1 MFVVV
6 TEIFAV
12 HFFPKGCV
20 TRRPAVLRRGANI
33 NKWVE
38 KILHKV
44 NFCLWESA
52 WHQGLKTSLS
62 VYNADRIRPRRPPWP
77 CLTGWPALGVN
88 PGWKIGY
95 LSIAYFYHLVHFLKS
110 AVFLFSTDLK
120 DNRTSHASLSMY
132 NADRIRPRRPPW
144 PCWPALGVNP
154 GWKIGYLSI
163 AYFYHLVHFLK
174 SAVFLFSTDLKD
186 NRTSHASLSMYNA
199 DRIRPRRPP
208 WPCLRCCPAL
218 GVNSGWKISYFVSYL
233 LVLPL
238 CIYLSVINTSKFC
251 TNYCTANICI
261 CENLQ

>member
-12 HFFPKGCV
+12 HFVPKGCV

-62 VYNADRIRPRRPPWP
+62 VYNANRIRPRRPPWP

-95 LSIAYFYHLVHFLKS
+95 LSIAYFYHLVHFFNLKS
-110 AVFLFSTDLK
+110 GLCNATYKLKVF
-120 DNRTSHASLSMY
+120 R
-132 NADRIRPRRPPW
+132 
-144 PCWPALGVNP
+144 
-154 GWKIGYLSI
+154 
-163 AYFYHLVHFLK
+163 HFK
-174 SAVFLFSTDLKD
+174 AEK
-186 NRTSHASLSMYNA
+186 
-199 DRIRPRRPP
+199 
-208 WPCLRCCPAL
+208 
-218 GVNSGWKISYFVSYL
+218 
-233 LVLPL
+233 
-238 CIYLSVINTSKFC
+238 TSKVRPFNATYKTKVFRHFKAKNTPKVRPFWC
-251 TNYCTANICI
+251 QI
-261 CENLQ
+261 

>member
-1 MFVVV
+1 MFVVA

-12 HFFPKGCV
+12 HFVPKGCV

-52 WHQGLKTSLS
+52 ASPCTTPTGSGWGVHSDHTWQ
-62 VYNADRIRPRRPPWP
+62 ADQPWESI
-77 CLTGWPALGVN
+77 LDEKSGIKVLYFN
-88 PGWKIGY
+88 HLLHY
-95 LSIAYFYHLVHFLKS
+95 L
-110 AVFLFSTDLK
+110 
-120 DNRTSHASLSMY
+120 N
-132 NADRIRPRRPPW
+132 
-144 PCWPALGVNP
+144 
-154 GWKIGYLSI
+154 
-163 AYFYHLVHFLK
+163 

-218 GVNSGWKISYFVSYL
+218 GVNSGWKISYFVSHL

>member
-52 WHQGLKTSLS
+52 AS
-62 VYNADRIRPRRPPWP
+62 P
-77 CLTGWPALGVN
+77 CTTPTGSGRGGHPDHAWQAVQALGVIQDQKSGIKVLYFN
-88 PGWKIGY
+88 HLLHY
-95 LSIAYFYHLVHFLKS
+95 LNS
-110 AVFLFSTDLK
+110 AVFLFSTELK

-174 SAVFLFSTDLKD
+174 SAVFLFPQT
-186 NRTSHASLSMYNA
+186 
-199 DRIRPRRPP
+199 
-208 WPCLRCCPAL
+208 
-218 GVNSGWKISYFVSYL
+218 
-233 LVLPL
+233 
-238 CIYLSVINTSKFC
+238 
-251 TNYCTANICI
+251 
-261 CENLQ
+261 

>member
-95 LSIAYFYHLVHFLKS
+95 LSVAYFYHLVHFFNLKS
-110 AVFLFSTDLK
+110 GLCNATYKLKSKCFQTFQGRKNVQSPAFVMPHIKQRFLDISRSK
-120 DNRTSHASLSMY
+120 
-132 NADRIRPRRPPW
+132 IRPKSGLFDAKYKANVFRHFKAEKCPKSGLFNATYKTKVFRHFKAKKTPKVRPFW
-144 PCWPALGVNP
+144 
-154 GWKIGYLSI
+154 
-163 AYFYHLVHFLK
+163 
-174 SAVFLFSTDLKD
+174 
-186 NRTSHASLSMYNA
+186 
-199 DRIRPRRPP
+199 
-208 WPCLRCCPAL
+208 CL
-218 GVNSGWKISYFVSYL
+218 I
-233 LVLPL
+233 
-238 CIYLSVINTSKFC
+238 
-251 TNYCTANICI
+251 
-261 CENLQ
+261 

>member
-12 HFFPKGCV
+12 HFVPKGCV

-62 VYNADRIRPRRPPWP
+62 VYNANRIRPRRPPWP

-95 LSIAYFYHLVHFLKS
+95 LSIAYFYHLVHFFNLKS
-110 AVFLFSTDLK
+110 GLCNATYKLKVFRHFWSWDRTPPPSRPENGHLSKALLIKTASKPPTPWRWCVYWNTISQKCHCFQVLK
-120 DNRTSHASLSMY
+120 
-132 NADRIRPRRPPW
+132 
-144 PCWPALGVNP
+144 
-154 GWKIGYLSI
+154 
-163 AYFYHLVHFLK
+163 
-174 SAVFLFSTDLKD
+174 
-186 NRTSHASLSMYNA
+186 
-199 DRIRPRRPP
+199 
-208 WPCLRCCPAL
+208 
-218 GVNSGWKISYFVSYL
+218 
-233 LVLPL
+233 
-238 CIYLSVINTSKFC
+238 
-251 TNYCTANICI
+251 
-261 CENLQ
+261 NLMN

>member
-1 MFVVV
+1 MKACDYRYSLQPLRTIARYFCWNDVFQHILSCLLAIVTIFMFVVV

-12 HFFPKGCV
+12 HFVPKGCV

-95 LSIAYFYHLVHFLKS
+95 LSIAYFYHLVHF
-110 AVFLFSTDLK
+110 FLIWS
-120 DNRTSHASLSMY
+120 
-132 NADRIRPRRPPW
+132 
-144 PCWPALGVNP
+144 PA
-154 GWKIGYLSI
+154 
-163 AYFYHLVHFLK
+163 
-174 SAVFLFSTDLKD
+174 
-186 NRTSHASLSMYNA
+186 
-199 DRIRPRRPP
+199 
-208 WPCLRCCPAL
+208 
-218 GVNSGWKISYFVSYL
+218 FVM
-233 LVLPL
+233 PH
-238 CIYLSVINTSKFC
+238 IN
-251 TNYCTANICI
+251 
-261 CENLQ
+261 

>member
-1 MFVVV
+1 MK
-6 TEIFAV
+6 V
-12 HFFPKGCV
+12 HYFRV
-20 TRRPAVLRRGANI
+20 SN
-33 NKWVE
+33 
-38 KILHKV
+38 
-44 NFCLWESA
+44 
-52 WHQGLKTSLS
+52 TSLS
-62 VYNADRIRPRRPPWP
+62 VYNADRIRLRSPPRPR
-77 CLTGWPALGVN
+77 LTG
-88 PGWKIGY
+88 
-95 LSIAYFYHLVHFLKS
+95 
-110 AVFLFSTDLK
+110 
-120 DNRTSHASLSMY
+120 
-132 NADRIRPRRPPW
+132 
-144 PCWPALGVNP
+144 WPALGVNP

-251 TNYCTANICI
+251 TNYCTGNICI
-261 CENLQ
+261 CENLR